1 MSTIL
6 RFEDEN
12 TKTINK
18 ESVKQQRVIPVGT
31 LLYTTSI
38 NLPKVLSCN
47 TLLFT
52 TDTRELYIGTDTG
65 IARVNLGSDGEII
78 DKGDYLSKAEAA
90 QYYVQ
95 KDYLDPE
102 SVVTDQ
108 EMKDY
113 IAPLE
118 KRVSDI
124 IADNEF
130 KADKE
135 DVFSKEESNVQFVS
149 KDSFNV
155 GMETKV
161 DQELL
166 TAIGNRAFIKNLPSG
181 LMLKF
186 QNPGNDVESYVNV
199 GKDKIVLYS
208 KRTKNEELGGRIYIT
223 PSGAYYTYNN
233 NDIFGKDDELIT
245 MADLESIQDMYN
257 SVVAL
262 QAESKEMAQRSM
274 ESAHNSEVMIQQ
286 TKQYIE
292 NTALQSQDAY
302 NLAQDAFNTVQEIN
316 NRLMDSYTNSTNSL
330 AKANNAEKTAK
341 TAITE
346 AGEAITNMTQFKS
359 SILEQ
364 FQALQSQVNNLIA
377 GAIESDD
384 TRKKII
390 SVENLNGI
398 YEVPYETEATD
409 LVFPA
414 EVKVTL
420 EDDTESI
427 VPVTWQR
434 SLFQSKQTDC
444 TQNIIGIISDT
455 DTIQNPYY
463 IFAICTVRVMPIEV
477 EPEPA
482 DDNWEITFMMP
493 SMIDVVYNFSTAIGH
508 PELTSEDLMGTL
520 DDRGNYVNPT
530 AQLFFIGTA
539 KNVDKTLQDIQILN
553 PIMRA
558 ELVNNTLTSYV
569 SDGLPVPIFGIAS
582 DTEIAE
588 YETNVFNYGRF
599 TCNGAFSYSENTLM
613 FNNAIDANA
622 VYVLRKNVSTSEEG

>member
-12 TKTINK
+12 TKTVNK
-18 ESVKQQRVIPVGT
+18 ERVKQQRVIPVGT

-38 NLPKVLSCN
+38 NLPKVLSRN

-52 TDTRELYIGTDTG
+52 TDTKELYIGTDTG

-113 IAPLE
+113 VAPLE
-118 KRVSDI
+118 RRVSDI
-124 IADNEF
+124 IANSEF
-130 KADKE
+130 KADK
-135 DVFSKEESNVQFVS
+135 DNVFSKEESNAQFVS
-149 KDSFNV
+149 KDSFNI

-166 TAIGNRAFIKNLPSG
+166 TATGNRTFIKNLPSG

-208 KRTKNEELGGRIYIT
+208 KRTKDEEFGGRLYIT
-223 PSGAYYTYNN
+223 PSGVYYTYND

-257 SVVAL
+257 TITAL
-262 QAESKEMAQRSM
+262 QAESKEMANRSM

-292 NTALQSQDAY
+292 NAALQSQDAY

-316 NRLMDSYTNSTNSL
+316 DRLMDAYTNSTSSL
-330 AKANNAEKTAK
+330 AKANRAETTAK

-346 AGEAITNMTQFKS
+346 AGEAITNMTQFKN

-364 FQALQSQVNNLIA
+364 FHALQSQVNSLIA
-377 GAIESDD
+377 GTIENED

-390 SVENLNGI
+390 SVENLNDI
-398 YEVPYETEATD
+398 YEVPYETEVTD

-414 EVKVTL
+414 EIKVTL
-420 EDDTESI
+420 EDNTEAI
-427 VPVTWQR
+427 VPVVWQR
-434 SLFQSKQTDC
+434 SLFQSQQIDF
-444 TQNIIGIISDT
+444 TQNIIGIIPDT
-455 DTIQNPYY
+455 DTVQNPYY
-463 IFAICTVRVMPIEV
+463 IFAVCAVRVMPAQAESEPVSDSWEV
-477 EPEPA
+477 
-482 DDNWEITFMMP
+482 TFMMP
-493 SMIDVVYNFSTAIGH
+493 SMVDTIHDFNIAIGH

-520 DDRGNYVNPT
+520 DNKDNYVNPT
-530 AQLFFIGTA
+530 AQLFFIGTT
-539 KNVDKTLQDIQILN
+539 KNVDTTLHSVQVLN
-553 PIMRA
+553 PILIA

-569 SDGLPVPIFGIAS
+569 PDGLPVPIFGIAS
-582 DTEIAE
+582 DATIAE
-588 YETNVFNYGRF
+588 YETNVFTYGRF
-599 TCNGAFSYSENTLM
+599 ACNGAFSYSEGTLI

-622 VYVLRKNVSTSEEG
+622 VYVLRKSASIDKEG